1 MAPSPLDRPRF
12 ADDEPLSVW
21 NADGREVVAGAQ
33 AFDELVPFR
42 HVRFERWPSEI
53 ESTDSRP
60 IAVEFVRN
68 ARGVKDNAWTVIVDG
83 VRCDLQPLP
92 YDPEGGYDPAD
103 DLPTCVL
110 PTPVHTTDNGRDGL
124 ARDNEVRSVAI
135 GVRLEQEALAP
146 AKVEILVQEIVDSK
160 ERVQKTNGL
169 GTDQE
174 ILTIYREELKP
185 YTMRDSMANAV
196 VTPYPFAAPPHAALA
211 IASYR
216 EVEKMKEKIQQI
228 NWDNEE
234 KQTDYLSKKAKYDR
248 EHKAWAVSN
257 AKAVTNY
264 NNEMVRYN
272 GNPLRAGRVNEP
284 RPSDFQ
290 EQWGVKPDGTALYTQ
305 SGDKWNKLVPT
316 ERAPRGLPEETVEKD
331 RSYIVGGR
339 STSAPRE
346 LVDLFDKLTYACNY
360 TAMPQQFDGDQ
371 RNYGASM
378 KFHANSIRAQLSDS
392 NEPVTL
398 AFFETLLCGTPVN
411 AIGKLT
417 QLYAFDDDGNVSIMD
432 PDTPQQSDIS
442 SIKDLTAV
450 QENTS
455 QFVFDRVPFLYRTE
469 TSTRLRIVVE
479 ITEYDGTQ
487 SRFALEPRRYDAYV
501 AHAVY
506 AGIVADVE
514 DCEVAAREF
523 LKAYVGLW
531 ADQTWLASLGKLG
544 TTLSEAAQK
553 AYAETW
559 KGKNYKYL
567 TWRWRA
573 FNSLYNWTVGWA
585 TKDYSK
591 PPDLKPAQVEQMVRE
606 LLAVMRLAIPTWPEP
621 ATINEWEEN
630 RRREATAAEV
640 RRVAADVT
648 PGNVPPPAP
657 TAATLDRPGSPSD
670 ELYALEEGHD
680 IGTTFLRDRLMEAPP
695 IAADEDSALQAVL
708 PAVDDE
714 TFEEIRNPD
723 AYQRTWRDWLK
734 KPVLVEED
742 ADYELEEAP
751 PLPESQLKP
760 GAIAIR
766 RELPQIV
773 RPKELKLFLQKPL
786 DTASP
791 DEYIGVRE
799 GAASIEAWFGALF
812 TTVAVFAVSYT
823 FIFDSLKGVSAIAAI
838 WGWIETSL
846 GAAAAAGAGGAAAG
860 GAAVGVGAFA
870 APLWA
875 PVALAMGGFWLQETV
890 RAAVATYAN
899 RFRAVRLT
907 IPFATQIGLSII
919 TLSRN
924 RSKDRNV
931 RNSLYYKAVRHA
943 RGVPI
948 EASLAAGAAAL
959 KLIAKRAKERI
970 ETNSRLAAIKVIY
983 NESLDYRFR
992 FFEYYVAPSESAL
1005 LTKLNEVPLAYMDH
1019 DWASVPQSMALT
1031 LLPPADVVES
1041 LYEADELR
1049 RIPIADA
1056 VRRIVGRAPS
1066 YTPESVVSLA
1076 AAAAHEELIEIVR
1089 NGRLPFKG
1097 EYIMES
1103 VAQTALTLA
1112 EQGANIITAAYGAA
1126 AGVTLVTGQDPLW
1139 TCLPAGVAARIAVR
1153 HMTVFQRADALRKL
1167 NSEQSYKLAVHGWRM
1182 PQRRLLDAFALAWVA
1197 RARAVASDSKK
1208 DVTPFPDRRAL
1219 AMEATRSYAR
1229 VDALREE
1236 ADTTALMTV
1245 ATTFATAMY
1254 ESLGER
1260 KLSKEAVATHE
1271 NERGKAAQFTD
1282 QDGLKPYNA
1291 DRSRERMLAGWASR
1305 RIDVEVSREWETL
1318 SSDVTKTLF
1327 GKPDGATK
1335 HYYSPM
1341 GSRIEGLPGRVP
1353 WGIKDLGSRLVWVSA
1368 LLTVV
1373 QRLRRSGVKYT
1384 SLYAGDWRTL
1394 LAKTV
1399 APLGQGQ
1406 GGLHGLS
1413 RHPLTVTANGNA
1425 TEVAVSE
1432 ARHYTREV
1440 YESGNKTDT
1449 LLNAINAFAESRMA
1463 GEFVLKRAEAS
1474 RAAAF
1479 NADRL
1484 LAGMQ
1489 LALLRKAPDV
1499 ELHIILPHSDYI
1511 PALVFAMAMDHVEH
1525 SGIFTPISVHVPM
1538 SEHVTESDEHL
1549 VRIGNAC
1556 SRAEVLKCKVVTLSE
1571 ACVSLA

>member
-21 NADGREVVAGAQ
+21 TADGREVVAGAQ

-42 HVRFERWPSEI
+42 HVRSERWPSEI
-53 ESTDSRP
+53 EPTDSRP

-103 DLPTCVL
+103 KLPTCVL
-110 PTPVHTTDNGRDGL
+110 PTPVHTTDNGRNGL
-124 ARDNEVRSVAI
+124 ARDTEVRSLAI

-146 AKVEILVQEIVDSK
+146 DKVEILVQEIVDSK
-160 ERVQKTNGL
+160 ERVQKTNGT
-169 GTDQE
+169 GADQE

-228 NWDNEE
+228 NSDNKE
-234 KQTDYLSKKAKYDR
+234 KHMDYLSKKAKYDR
-248 EHKAWAVSN
+248 EYKAWAESN
-257 AKAVTNY
+257 ANAVTNY
-264 NNEMVRYN
+264 NNEMEQYN
-272 GNPLRAGRVNEP
+272 ANPLRVGRGNAP
-284 RPSDFQ
+284 SPSDFK
-290 EQWGVKPDGTALYTQ
+290 EQWGSKLDGTARYTQ
-305 SGDKWNKLVPT
+305 SGDKWKKLVPT
-316 ERAPRGLPEETVEKD
+316 ERAPRALPEETVEKD

-346 LVDLFDKLTYACNY
+346 LVDLFHKLTYACNY
-360 TAMPQQFDGDQ
+360 TAMPHQFDGDQ

-378 KFHANSIRAQLSDS
+378 KVHANSIRAQLSDS
-392 NEPVTL
+392 NEPVAL

-417 QLYAFDDDGNVSIMD
+417 QLYTFDIDGNVSIMD
-432 PDTPQQSDIS
+432 PTTPQQSYVD
-442 SIKDLTAV
+442 SIKNVDK
-450 QENTS
+450 ENTS

-531 ADQTWLASLGKLG
+531 ADQTWLSSLGKLA

-567 TWRWRA
+567 TWRRRA
-573 FNSLYNWTVGWA
+573 SDYLYKWTFGWVINDPSA
-585 TKDYSK
+585 KQ
-591 PPDLKPAQVEQMVRE
+591 PELKPVQVEQMVRE
-606 LLAVMRLAIPTWPEP
+606 LLEIMRLAIPTWPEP

-630 RRREATAAEV
+630 RRREATAAAEV
-640 RRVAADVT
+640 LRVAADVT
-648 PGNVPPPAP
+648 PGSVPPPAA
-657 TAATLDRPGSPSD
+657 TAATLDRPVSPSD
-670 ELYALEEGHD
+670 ELYALYALEEGHD
-680 IGTTFLRDRLMEAPP
+680 IAPTG
-695 IAADEDSALQAVL
+695 ADEDAALLAVL
-708 PAVDDE
+708 PAVDDK
-714 TFEEIRNPD
+714 TYEEIMNPD

-734 KPVLVEED
+734 KRETSIVVEED
-742 ADYELEEAP
+742 NDYELEEAP

-773 RPKELKLFLQKPL
+773 RPKELKLVLQKPL

-791 DEYIGVRE
+791 DEYIGVHE
-799 GAASIEAWFGALF
+799 GRASIEAWIAAFFATIVLF
-812 TTVAVFAVSYT
+812 VVST
-823 FIFDSLKGVSAIAAI
+823 KVIMNSLKAGTAIAAV
-838 WGWIETSL
+838 WAWIETSL
-846 GAAAAAGAGGAAAG
+846 GAAAAAGVGGGSAL
-860 GAAVGVGAFA
+860 VGFGAFA

-875 PVALAMGGFWLQETV
+875 PVALAMGGYWLQSTFKSAFNDAIV
-890 RAAVATYAN
+890 PLRSVQ
-899 RFRAVRLT
+899 LGL
-907 IPFATQIGLSII
+907 PFAVEVGLII
-919 TLSRN
+919 VTSSRS
-924 RSKDRNV
+924 RSKERNV
-931 RNSLYYKAVRHA
+931 RDSLYYKAVRHA

-992 FFEYYVAPSESAL
+992 FFEYYIAPSAPAL
-1005 LTKLNEVPLAYMDH
+1005 LTKLDKVPRAYLDH

-1049 RIPIADA
+1049 RIPFADA

-1097 EYIMES
+1097 EYITDS

-1112 EQGANIITAAYGAA
+1112 EQGAHIITAAYGAA

-1153 HMTVFQRADALRKL
+1153 HMTVFQRADELRKL

-1182 PQRRLLDAFALAWVA
+1182 PQRRLLDAFALAWMA

-1271 NERGKAAQFTD
+1271 NERVNAAQFTD

-1318 SSDVTKTLF
+1318 SSDVTKTLW
-1327 GKPDGATK
+1327 GKPDVATK

-1368 LLTVV
+1368 LLTAV
-1373 QRLRRSGVKYT
+1373 QRLRRSGVKHT
-1384 SLYAGDWRTL
+1384 PLYAGDWRTL

-1399 APLGQGQ
+1399 APLGQGK

-1449 LLNAINAFAESRMA
+1449 LVNALNAFAESKMA

-1499 ELHIILPHSDYI
+1499 ELHIILPNSDYI
-1511 PALVFAMAMDHVEH
+1511 PALVFAMAMNHVEH
-1525 SGIFTPISVHVPM
+1525 SGIFTPMSVHVPM
-1538 SEHVTESDEHL
+1538 LEHVTKSDAHL
-1549 VRIGNAC
+1549 VRIENAC
-1556 SRAEVLKCKVVTLSE
+1556 SRAEVLQCKVVTLSE